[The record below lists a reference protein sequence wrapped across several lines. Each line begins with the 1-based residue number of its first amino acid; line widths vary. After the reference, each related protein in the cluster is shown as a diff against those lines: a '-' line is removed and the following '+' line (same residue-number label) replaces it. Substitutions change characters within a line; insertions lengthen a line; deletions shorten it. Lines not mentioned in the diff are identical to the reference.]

1 MIKTIEIRNYKS
13 IDILKLDLG
22 RVNVF
27 IGENGAGKSNIL
39 EAIGLAG
46 AASAKKLDNEFLASR
61 GIRVTQAQLMRP
73 AFDGFEGNESIS
85 ITVGNDSPQPVR
97 FTLSN
102 DNAAYSQWQCDI
114 HSGSASLNLT
124 PTEFPKIIKS
134 FVDSNQSRDKQ
145 ELQESVQAFTKILFE
160 KLEQTEREN
169 SNKEDLSAEALKEE
183 SRQLK
188 IELPTDNLFAKYLNE
203 TNSNFR
209 SIRKELSDFII
220 YSPENTSLRIFE
232 REGQI
237 EPLGINGEGLLKL
250 LRVLSS
256 EDLDTVK
263 EIKASLS
270 LFGWFK
276 DFNVVDEGTG
286 PSRMEIEDKYL
297 ADGRTY
303 FDQRSANEGFL
314 FLVFYFSLF
323 SSKLTPTFF
332 GVDNV
337 DASLN
342 PKLCQKLALQLVKLA
357 KKHEKQVILT
367 THNPAILDGLNLE
380 DDEQRLFAVSRN
392 SIGYTKV
399 TRIHK
404 PKQSENSTPIRLSE
418 AFLRGAIG
426 GLPKGF

>member
-169 SNKEDLSAEALKEE
+169 SSKEDLSAEALKEE

-323 SSKLTPTFF
+323 SSRLTPTFF

-404 PKQSENSTPIRLSE
+404 PKQSESSTPIRLSE
-418 AFLRGAIG
+418 AFLRGSIG